1 MAPCWGCAMTATD
14 TGSARQNAFQTLISR
29 ITEIVPV
36 ATGTAPGG
44 TGATAG
50 SGAMASAG
58 VGGCVTVGAGA
69 AVGAGAV
76 GAAVVSVAGGG

>member
-1 MAPCWGCAMTATD
+1 MTATD
-14 TGSARQNAFQTLISR
+14 TGRARQNAFQTLISR

-44 TGATAG
+44 AGATAG
-50 SGAMASAG
+50 SGAVAGAG
-58 VGGCVTVGAGA
+58 VGGCATVGAGA
-69 AVGAGAV
+69 